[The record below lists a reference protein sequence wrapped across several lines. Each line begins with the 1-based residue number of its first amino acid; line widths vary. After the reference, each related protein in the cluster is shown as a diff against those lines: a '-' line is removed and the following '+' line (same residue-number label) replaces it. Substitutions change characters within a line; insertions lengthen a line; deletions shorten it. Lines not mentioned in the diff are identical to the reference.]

1 MLIDEQ
7 NKIEKESIKKIKRNY
22 SRTNLSL
29 KQHLNKNKDI
39 YSSFFENENSTYK
52 MNKEKRNLSQ
62 PKERHKILNMK
73 EEKNNIIND
82 KKIEINNNLPKNL
95 ILPSEKTFL
104 KSKEIN
110 QITSSDKIIGEK
122 EEIKITINTDSAINV
137 SENNNYQQTNSST
150 GKSND
155 YLSIISF
162 GISIAIIVYTARIYK
177 WTSKNPLENI
187 NLNNLNATIN
197 SSMTNIKNLKK
208 NEFNESSFYDVSS
221 SKEVKQYLRYLDED
235 CQDFNSEL
243 KKYNYQIDKV
253 FNLKFDMVHKTSLG
267 ILIIICI
274 SFGASI
280 LLVISVF
287 GALCCENKAFIILAP
302 SLVIMTLVTLFSG
315 ITNTI
320 LLIILLVN
328 YYKGNSTGDFLD
340 FYEKCLDNDKKPY
353 LMDAYNRLDKLNSNF
368 TAFVVSN
375 ILGIILN
382 TISSCREKKDDDQI

>member
-162 GISIAIIVYTARIYK
+162 GISIAIIVYTSRIYK

-197 SSMTNIKNLKK
+197 SSMTNIK
-208 NEFNESSFYDVSS
+208 
-221 SKEVKQYLRYLDED
+221 
-235 CQDFNSEL
+235 
-243 KKYNYQIDKV
+243 I
-253 FNLKFDMVHKTSLG
+253 
-267 ILIIICI
+267 
-274 SFGASI
+274 
-280 LLVISVF
+280 
-287 GALCCENKAFIILAP
+287 
-302 SLVIMTLVTLFSG
+302 
-315 ITNTI
+315 
-320 LLIILLVN
+320 
-328 YYKGNSTGDFLD
+328 
-340 FYEKCLDNDKKPY
+340 
-353 LMDAYNRLDKLNSNF
+353 
-368 TAFVVSN
+368 
-375 ILGIILN
+375 
-382 TISSCREKKDDDQI
+382 

>member
-22 SRTNLSL
+22 SGTNLSL

-122 EEIKITINTDSAINV
+122 VEDKITINTDSAINV

-187 NLNNLNATIN
+187 NLNNLNATMN

-208 NEFNESSFYDVSS
+208 NEFNESN
-221 SKEVKQYLRYLDED
+221 VKQYLRYLDED
-235 CQDFNSEL
+235 CKDFNSEL

-287 GALCCENKAFIILAP
+287 GVLCCENKAFIILAP
-302 SLVIMTLVTLFSG
+302 SLVIMKLVTLFSG

-368 TAFVVSN
+368 TAFVVLN

>member
-1 MLIDEQ
+1 MFIDEQ
-7 NKIEKESIKKIKRNY
+7 IQIKKEPIKMIKRNY
-22 SRTNLSL
+22 SGTNLSL
-29 KQHLNKNKDI
+29 NLNKNKDI

-187 NLNNLNATIN
+187 NLNNLNATMN

-208 NEFNESSFYDVSS
+208 NEFNESN
-221 SKEVKQYLRYLDED
+221 VKQYLRYLDED

-368 TAFVVSN
+368 TAFVVLN

>member
-1 MLIDEQ
+1 MQ
-7 NKIEKESIKKIKRNY
+7 NNDKNQTKTNSIKISKKTN
-22 SRTNLSL
+22 SSTNLSL
-29 KQHLNKNKDI
+29 KSHLNKNIHKDI
-39 YSSFFENENSTYK
+39 YSLFFDIENSTSK

-73 EEKNNIIND
+73 EEKNNIINE
-82 KKIEINNNLPKNL
+82 KKIEINNLPKNL

-122 EEIKITINTDSAINV
+122 VEDKITKNPDLAINV
-137 SENNNYQQTNSST
+137 SENNNYQRTNSRT

-155 YLSIISF
+155 YLPIISF

-187 NLNNLNATIN
+187 NLNNLNSTMN

-208 NEFNESSFYDVSS
+208 NEFNESN
-221 SKEVKQYLRYLDED
+221 VKKYLRYLDED

-243 KKYNYQIDKV
+243 KKYNYHIDKV
-253 FNLKFDMVHKTSLG
+253 FDLKFDVVHKTSLG

-287 GALCCENKAFIILAP
+287 GVLCCENKAFIILAP

-340 FYEKCLDNDKKPY
+340 FYEKCLDSDKKPY

-368 TAFVVSN
+368 TAFIVLN

-382 TISSCREKKDDDQI
+382 IISSCNEKKDDEQI

>member
-302 SLVIMTLVTLFSG
+302 SLVIMKLVTLFSG

-368 TAFVVSN
+368 TAFVVLN

>member
-1 MLIDEQ
+1 MFIDEQ
-7 NKIEKESIKKIKRNY
+7 IQIKKEPIKMIKRNN
-22 SRTNLSL
+22 SGTNLSL
-29 KQHLNKNKDI
+29 NLNKNKDI
-39 YSSFFENENSTYK
+39 YPSFFENENSTYK
-52 MNKEKRNLSQ
+52 MNKERKNLSQ

-73 EEKNNIIND
+73 EEKNNIINE
-82 KKIEINNNLPKNL
+82 KKIEINNLPKNL

-122 EEIKITINTDSAINV
+122 VEDKITKNPDLAINV
-137 SENNNYQQTNSST
+137 SENNNYQRTNSRT

-155 YLSIISF
+155 YLPIISF

-187 NLNNLNATIN
+187 NLNNLNSTMN

-208 NEFNESSFYDVSS
+208 NEFNESN
-221 SKEVKQYLRYLDED
+221 VKKYLRYLDED

-243 KKYNYQIDKV
+243 KKYNYHIDKV
-253 FNLKFDMVHKTSLG
+253 FDLKFDVVHKTSLG

-287 GALCCENKAFIILAP
+287 GVLCCENKAFIILAP

-340 FYEKCLDNDKKPY
+340 FYEKCLDSDKKPY

-368 TAFVVSN
+368 TAFIVLN
-375 ILGIILN
+375 ILGALLN
-382 TISSCREKKDDDQI
+382 IISSCNEKKDDEQI

>member
-73 EEKNNIIND
+73 EEKNNIINE
-82 KKIEINNNLPKNL
+82 KKIEINNLPKNL

-137 SENNNYQQTNSST
+137 SENNNYQRTNSST

-187 NLNNLNATIN
+187 NLNNLNATMN

-208 NEFNESSFYDVSS
+208 NEFNESN
-221 SKEVKQYLRYLDED
+221 VKKYLRYLDED
-235 CQDFNSEL
+235 CKDFNSEL

-368 TAFVVSN
+368 TAFVVLN